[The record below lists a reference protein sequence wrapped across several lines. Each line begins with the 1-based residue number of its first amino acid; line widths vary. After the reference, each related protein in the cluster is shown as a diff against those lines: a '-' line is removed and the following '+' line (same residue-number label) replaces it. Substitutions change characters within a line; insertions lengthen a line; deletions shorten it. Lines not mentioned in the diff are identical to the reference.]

1 VEEAMTTL
9 HDVIRRP
16 LITEKS
22 NYQNRRLH
30 QYVFEVTSN
39 ATKNLVKDA
48 VEAIFDVKVLRVNV
62 INLPA
67 KYKRNLRSRR
77 MVQRRTAYKKA
88 IVTLAEG
95 DTIAV
100 FEGVK

>member
-1 VEEAMTTL
+1 MTTL
-9 HDVIRRP
+9 SDVIRRP

-30 QYVFEVTSN
+30 QYVFEVTPN
-39 ATKNLVKDA
+39 ASKNLVKDA
-48 VEAIFDVKVLRVNV
+48 IETIFNVKVIRVNV

-67 KYKRNLRSRR
+67 KYKRSMRNRRLVHRRS
-77 MVQRRTAYKKA
+77 TYKKA

-95 DTIAV
+95 DTIPV